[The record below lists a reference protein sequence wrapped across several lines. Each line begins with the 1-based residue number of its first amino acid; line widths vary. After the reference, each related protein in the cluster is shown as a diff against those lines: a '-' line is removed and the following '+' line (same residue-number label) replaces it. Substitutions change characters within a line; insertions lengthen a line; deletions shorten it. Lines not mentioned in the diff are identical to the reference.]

1 MKKLY
6 SLLALLA
13 MVITFTA
20 CSSSESK
27 PDDLPE
33 VAISSNLTKTEGAVA
48 NKNVPSYVTVE
59 FELSDYKE
67 IEKYLKWVKKGTV
80 DTKNAEIK
88 FSNLAETA
96 DVKLSNVT
104 LILNDKTSISLPDIS
119 NDIAFSDSDH
129 LSFLQKTLDE
139 IVSKKRASIKVEF
152 TSNQLIDKAIKVS
165 VNLDARFDF
174 K

>member
-20 CSSSESK
+20 WSSSESK

-33 VAISSNLTKTEGAVA
+33 VAISSNLTKIEGAVA

-80 DTKNAEIK
+80 NTKNAEIK

-152 TSNQLIDKAIKVS
+152 TSNQLIDKAIKIS